1 MGARVPEGFSGNE
14 IAVIGMAGRFPGA
27 ATLDAFWRNLQG
39 GVESIRALSDEEL
52 LAAGVPPAYLAD
64 PNYVKVAA
72 SLDGI
77 EQWDAGFWGFT
88 PLDASVMDPQ
98 HRLFLECAY
107 EALEHAGHAPEAFPG
122 AIGVYGGCGMQAY
135 LPYNLLPNRK
145 LMDSAGL
152 FLVRHTGNDK
162 DFLATRVSYALNLR
176 GPSINVQTACSTS
189 LVAIHLAALSLI
201 GGECDLALAGGVTIE
216 VPHGHGYHYREGEIL
231 SPDGHC
237 RAFDAASRGT
247 VFGSGA
253 GVVVLRRL
261 ADALAGGDTVYAV
274 IRGSAVNNDG
284 SLKVGYLAPSVDGQA
299 ASVVEALGVAGVSP
313 ETITYVETH
322 GTGTPVGDPIEVAA
336 LTQAFRSGTAAT
348 GFCGIGSLK
357 TNIGH
362 TDTAAGVAS
371 FIKTVL
377 ALRHRQLP
385 PSLHYRSPNP
395 VIDFAG
401 SPFYLSATL
410 KDWQS
415 AGPRRAGVSALG
427 VGGTNA
433 HVILEEAPALP
444 PTTPSRPF
452 QLLLHS
458 AKSRTALDRMSA
470 DLADHLVE
478 RPALDL
484 ADVAFTLQ
492 VGRPAHRERRAL
504 VARDRDEARAL
515 LDSLD
520 KDRVTTATAAE
531 QAGVAFLFA
540 GGGAQYPRMG
550 EGLYRAEPVY
560 RETVD
565 EGLAQ
570 LAPLAPFDLRTLLYP
585 AAGDEERARAELER
599 PAVALPALFLTQLA
613 LARLWMSWGIVPATM
628 IGHSMGEYTAACL
641 AGVFSLTDALAL
653 VTLRG
658 RLFETIPAG
667 GMLSVPLAEA
677 ELRPLLGAELAIA
690 AVNAPGLCVAS
701 GPAPAI
707 AALERVLA
715 AREVDAR
722 RVPIHVAAHSPMLE
736 PILDEF
742 GAFLRTVT
750 MRAPQRPFVSNLTGT
765 WITGSEATD
774 PQYWVRHLRHTVR
787 FGDGVGRVLQEPNAV
802 LLEVGPGRVLAS
814 LAKQHPG
821 AATHTIV
828 TSLPHPDEDVPDVAS
843 VLGALGRMWTAGV
856 PVDWKAF
863 WARETR
869 RRIALPAYPW
879 ERQRY
884 WIDPPAAG
892 DVAAEATAPDPA
904 RRTDIGAWFHR
915 PVWRQGAP
923 PVASAARRR
932 VLAFVD
938 DAFSEALAARLAG
951 SHDVTCVRPG
961 ATFAATPAGYT
972 VRLSVADDYT
982 ALVTALQ
989 QSAAVP
995 GEIAHAWARP
1005 EGGLDTVAGDEDR
1018 AFFSLLH
1025 LAQALGR
1032 EDVTAPIRLTVVTR
1046 GMHSVAGEPLIGPLQ
1061 AVALG
1066 PVRVIPRELPNVR
1079 SRAVDLPAAV
1089 EAGSRQEARLLD
1101 ALVAEIGGD
1110 APGETVAWRG
1120 RARFIQEVAPVRLS
1134 EGPARLREGGVY
1146 LVTGGLGGIGYVVAE
1161 HLARSLKA
1169 RLVLA
1174 GRSASPRRHSRQ
1186 IEALEA
1192 LGAEVMVAAMDVTHS
1207 GQVAAVVA
1215 KARERFGA
1223 VHGVFH
1229 AAGVLDDAPLL
1240 TRTRAAADAV
1250 LGPKVTG
1257 TLALDAAL
1265 GGGGPLD
1272 CFVLFSSVSS
1282 LVGLAGQIDYAAAN
1296 AFLDAFAQARA
1307 DRDGTGAMAVGWSAW
1322 RDVGMVARLAAGP
1335 GGPTAAGH
1343 PWLGRCVRAAAGEE
1357 LFAVDLATTTH
1368 WVLDEHRIRGGH
1380 ALMPGTGYLEI
1391 VRAALASRPEPR
1403 PLEIRDVAFVSPFV
1417 VDDGVPRELRVH
1429 LDRGTG
1435 QVVIAGRAT
1444 GEQDEAFWQEHV
1456 TASARYVEEPRP
1468 APLDLAAVRAR
1479 CRRVERP
1486 DAAQHPHL
1494 RFGPRWG
1501 SVQQVAY
1508 GETEALADLELPG
1521 AFRDD
1526 VATLTLHPAILDQA
1540 TACAQALVPGF
1551 DPAADFY
1558 VPLSYTRLLQFEPLP
1573 ARVASHIRLV
1583 PSEFD
1588 PKELVVFDITVA
1600 DASGAALVVVS
1611 DFIMA
1616 RVTDKAQLSGE
1627 LARRAPRRTAVAFD
1641 DPPPQRVP
1649 ERRVAGLDDAIAPSE
1664 GVEALRRLLRDATGP
1679 HTLVVPRDFDA
1690 MRRDLTAEPRT
1701 GPAAAPAPAPP
1712 SRSLPLDEI
1721 EAVLGT
1727 HEAVRQAVVLARANR
1742 PGDVKLVA
1750 YCVVEEERHVTV
1762 SELRRFLKSRLP
1774 AAMVPSTFV
1783 TLDALPLTPDGFVER
1798 AALPDPFGAADDHVA
1813 PRTDTEKLVAE
1824 IWTEVLGVER
1834 ISVHDNFFDVGGHSL
1849 LAVRVV
1855 TKIDKRLGVR
1865 LNQATM
1871 VLQTLE
1877 QIAAECD
1884 RRRGPG
1890 GGGPAPGEVP
1900 AAAPAGGLK
1909 KILKSLSG
1917 R

>member
-27 ATLDAFWRNLQG
+27 ATLDAFWRNLKG

-64 PNYVKVAA
+64 PNYVKAAA

-77 EQWDAGFWGFT
+77 EQWDAAFWGFT

-107 EALEHAGHAPEAFPG
+107 EALEHAGHAPAAFPG

-261 ADALAGGDTVYAV
+261 AEALAGGDTVYAV

-313 ETITYVETH
+313 GTITYVETH

-395 VIDFAG
+395 AIDFAG
-401 SPFYLSATL
+401 SPFYLNATL
-410 KDWQS
+410 KDWRS
-415 AGPRRAGVSALG
+415 EGPRRAGVSALG

-452 QLLLHS
+452 HLLLHS

-478 RPALDL
+478 EPALDL

-492 VGRPAHRERRAL
+492 VGRTAHRERRAL

-520 KDRVTTATAAE
+520 RDRVTTATAAE

-540 GGGAQYPRMG
+540 GGGAQSPRMG

-570 LAPLAPFDLRTLLYP
+570 LKSLAPFDLRALLYP

-641 AGVFSLTDALAL
+641 AGVFSPTDALAL

-667 GMLSVPLAEA
+667 GMLSVPLAEHD
-677 ELRPLLGAELAIA
+677 LRPLLGAELAIA

-722 RVPIHVAAHSPMLE
+722 RVPINVAAHSPMLE
-736 PILDEF
+736 PILQEF
-742 GAFLRTVT
+742 GAFLRTQT
-750 MRAPQRPFVSNLTGT
+750 LRAPQRPFVSNLTGT

-774 PQYWVRHLRHTVR
+774 PEYWVRHLRHTVR
-787 FGDGVGRVLQEPNAV
+787 FGDGVDRVLQDPDAV

-821 AATHTIV
+821 AATRTIV
-828 TSLPHPDEDVPDVAS
+828 TSLPHADEDVPDVAS
-843 VLGALGRMWTAGV
+843 VLGALGRMWAAGV
-856 PVDWKAF
+856 PVDWAPF

-869 RRIALPAYPW
+869 RRIALPGYPW
-879 ERQRY
+879 ERQRH
-884 WIDPPAAG
+884 WVDPPAPSGA
-892 DVAAEATAPDPA
+892 AAEPPEPDTA

-915 PVWRQGAP
+915 PVWREVAP
-923 PVASAARRR
+923 PVASDARRR

-938 DAFSEALAARLAG
+938 DAFSEALAARLAA

-961 ATFAATPAGYT
+961 AAFAATPAGFT
-972 VRLSVADDYT
+972 VRLSVADDYA
-982 ALVTALQ
+982 ALIAALHQ
-989 QSAAVP
+989 RAAVP
-995 GEIAHAWARP
+995 AEIAHAWARP
-1005 EGGLDTVAGDEDR
+1005 EGGLDTVADAEDR

-1032 EDVTAPIRLTVVTR
+1032 EDVTAPTRLTVVTR
-1046 GMHSVAGEPLIGPLQ
+1046 GMHSVAGEPISGPLQ

-1079 SRAVDLPAAV
+1079 ARAVDLPAAV

-1101 ALVAEIGGD
+1101 ALVAEIGAD

-1134 EGPARLREGGVY
+1134 EGPTRLREGGVY

-1174 GRSASPRRHSRQ
+1174 GRSASPQRHSRQ

-1192 LGAEVMVAAMDVTHS
+1192 LGAEVMVAAMDVT
-1207 GQVAAVVA
+1207 QADEVAGVVA

-1229 AAGVLDDAPLL
+1229 AAGVLDDGPLL
-1240 TRTRAAADAV
+1240 AKTRAAADAV
-1250 LGPKVTG
+1250 LGPKVSG

-1265 GGGGPLD
+1265 DGPLD
-1272 CFVLFSSVSS
+1272 CFVLFSSVSA
-1282 LVGLAGQIDYAAAN
+1282 LVGPAGQIDYAAAN

-1307 DRDGTGAMAVGWSAW
+1307 DRDGTAVLAVGWSAW

-1335 GGPTAAGH
+1335 GGPAAARH
-1343 PWLGRCVRAAAGEE
+1343 PWLGRCVHAAAGAE
-1357 LFAVDLATTTH
+1357 LFAVELATTTH

-1435 QVVIAGRAT
+1435 QVVVAGRAG
-1444 GEQDEAFWQEHV
+1444 GEQDEASWQEHV
-1456 TASARYVEEPRP
+1456 TATARYVEEPRP
-1468 APLDLAAVRAR
+1468 APLDLAAVRGR
-1479 CRRVERP
+1479 CPRVEHP

-1501 SVQQVAY
+1501 SVRQIAY
-1508 GETEALADLELPG
+1508 GATEALADLELPG

-1558 VPLSYTRLLQFEPLP
+1558 VPLSYTRLLQFAPLT

-1627 LARRAPRRTAVAFD
+1627 LARRAVPRRTGVAFD
-1641 DPPPQRVP
+1641 DPPPRAQARG
-1649 ERRVAGLDDAIAPSE
+1649 VAGLEEAIAPSE
-1664 GVEALRRLLRDATGP
+1664 GVEALRRLLRDATAP
-1679 HTLVVPRDFDA
+1679 HTLVVPRAFDA
-1690 MRRDLTAEPRT
+1690 MRRDLTAEPRA
-1701 GPAAAPAPAPP
+1701 GPPPAPAPRP
-1712 SRSLPLDEI
+1712 LPLDEI

-1750 YCVVEEERHVTV
+1750 YCIVEEGRHVTV
-1762 SELRRFLKSRLP
+1762 SELRRFLKGRLP
-1774 AAMVPSTFV
+1774 AALVPSTFV
-1783 TLDALPLTPDGFVER
+1783 TLDALPLTPDGFVDR

-1813 PRTDTEKLVAE
+1813 PRTDTEKLVAD

-1834 ISVHDNFFDVGGHSL
+1834 VSVHDNFFDVGGHSL

-1871 VLQTLE
+1871 ILQTLE

-1884 RRRGPG
+1884 RRRGPGGGAG